1 MYGPVMLDVVG
12 TELTEADIA
21 RLTHPSTGGV
31 ILFARNFTSREQVTE
46 LVNAIHDVR
55 NPPLPIAVDQ
65 EGGRVQRFR
74 EGFTRLPAARS
85 ILNYANNDITQA
97 TTYARE
103 LSWLMASELRTVGV
117 DFSFAP
123 VLDLNY
129 GVSEVIGDRAFGDTP
144 DQVDPIA
151 SAWMLGARD
160 AGMIS
165 VGKHFPGHGAVVA
178 DSHLALPIDERDKE
192 TLFKQDIQPFAK
204 LINQGLEGIMP
215 AHVIY
220 SQIDK
225 DLAGFSSFWLQTV
238 LREELGFD
246 GVIFSDDL
254 SMKATDDTGD
264 YPSRANAAL
273 NAGCDMVLVCNNP
286 DAAEE
291 VIIALEEYANPIASE
306 RCARLLGRASV
317 SWDKLQTQERWQK
330 ASQLAAAICDIQ
342 D

>member
-1 MYGPVMLDVVG
+1 
-12 TELTEADIA
+12 
-21 RLTHPSTGGV
+21 
-31 ILFARNFTSREQVTE
+31 
-46 LVNAIHDVR
+46 
-55 NPPLPIAVDQ
+55 
-65 EGGRVQRFR
+65 
-74 EGFTRLPAARS
+74 
-85 ILNYANNDITQA
+85 
-97 TTYARE
+97 
-103 LSWLMASELRTVGV
+103 
-117 DFSFAP
+117 
-123 VLDLNY
+123 
-129 GVSEVIGDRAFGDTP
+129 
-144 DQVDPIA
+144 
-151 SAWMLGARD
+151 
-160 AGMIS
+160 
-165 VGKHFPGHGAVVA
+165 
-178 DSHLALPIDERDKE
+178 
-192 TLFKQDIQPFAK
+192 
-204 LINQGLEGIMP
+204 MP

-317 SWDKLQTQERWQK
+317 SWDKLQTQDRWQK
-330 ASQLAAAICDIQ
+330 ASQLAAAICAIQ